1 MKNYSNGIYKL
12 KTVINSDIIWHK
24 DNSPAIPFKYEYS
37 QLFFNQI
44 DKIALAEGVAE
55 PTLIALCAVYENKE
69 KFYLDYGHWEIL
81 MMLMLFS
88 ILAEKLQSEADRTRL
103 IYECLQI
110 NNSFRINWKHIENF
124 YQNELLALNLTA
136 FIKKSDD
143 ELSAVEKVL
152 RDVAEAAWEYTN
164 CIDISNDDKIMK
176 FVNNILENA
185 MFMVVIGANSDESLE
200 VAASMYGSF
209 KKLLAI
215 DLDTLDSEWKRF

>member
-1 MKNYSNGIYKL
+1 
-12 KTVINSDIIWHK
+12 
-24 DNSPAIPFKYEYS
+24 
-37 QLFFNQI
+37 
-44 DKIALAEGVAE
+44 
-55 PTLIALCAVYENKE
+55 
-69 KFYLDYGHWEIL
+69 
-81 MMLMLFS
+81 MMLMRFS